1 MTRTSICFKNLQENV
16 KHRVELYME
25 QAAASEQAA

>member
-1 MTRTSICFKNLQENV
+1 M

-25 QAAASEQAA
+25 QAAASEQAGRVYKDTGAGGTP